1 MPNDAVLCVL
11 QIEMIL
17 LGYTLEVTM
26 KVLRL
31 QQYEEEDFITYYPDD
46 RRESWPLIV
55 LIAEDD
61 RHYNAPVV

>member
-1 MPNDAVLCVL
+1 
-11 QIEMIL
+11 MIL
-17 LGYTLEVTM
+17 LGHTLEVTI

-31 QQYEEEDFITYYPDD
+31 QQYGQEDFVTYYPDD